1 MEMNMKSIVQIGLVI
16 LAVMFIMKMMKGG
29 RSCEGFTQQKPQ
41 KVACN
46 CNITRE
52 NFAGNPTVGA
62 TAAAAA
68 QQAAAPAAQQAAAP
82 FDPQAFIGSLCD
94 SRGEAC
100 YKNMGKVMQGLPKL
114 AEAMNIPQPKAIEMV
129 SNCAPCIMG
138 SPVTAAQTSCEDAIL
153 PNGASCM
160 SLIGQLLPQETSES
174 SEDAGSE
181 DSAQP
186 MEEDSEEQATEN
198 FW

>member
-52 NFAGNPTVGA
+52 NFADVAATVAA
-62 TAAAAA
+62 TVAA
-68 QQAAAPAAQQAAAP
+68 QQAAAPAAAQQAAAP

-94 SRGEAC
+94 SRGAGKDTC
-100 YKNMGKVMQGLPKL
+100 YENMGKVMQGLPELIKTFKFKVGH
-114 AEAMNIPQPKAIEMV
+114 QQAIGMV
-129 SNCAPCIMG
+129 SNCAPCMMG
-138 SPVTAAQTSCEDAIL
+138 SEYTRAEQLCKDPIL
-153 PNGASCM
+153 PNGDSCRA
-160 SLIGQLLPQETSES
+160 LIGKLLHSES
-174 SEDAGSE
+174 PTESGSE

-186 MEEDSEEQATEN
+186 LDSGSEDSA
-198 FW
+198 